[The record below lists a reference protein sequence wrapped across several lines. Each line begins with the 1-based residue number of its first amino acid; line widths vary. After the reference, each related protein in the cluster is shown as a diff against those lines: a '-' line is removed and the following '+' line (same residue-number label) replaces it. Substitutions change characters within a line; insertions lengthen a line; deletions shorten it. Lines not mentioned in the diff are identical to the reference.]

1 MKKKINISHSIREQI
16 YNSLKEQIVAN
27 EYEPHQFIQ
36 IDHLAELFGVSAT
49 PVREALVR
57 LESDGLVALIP
68 NRGAQITGFTDKDIE
83 NIWEMRRLLEP
94 AAARMSLERITDKEI
109 ENLENKIESL
119 QSKPFDHELYTE
131 TDKLLHELFY
141 IHLENDLLID
151 AIKKV
156 HDMSERLRY
165 FAEGSSQNTHDQI
178 IRDVISEHIGILSK
192 LKERNCE
199 ELMATLTSHLENGE
213 KRALNARAE
222 SAKEQIG

>member
-1 MKKKINISHSIREQI
+1 
-16 YNSLKEQIVAN
+16 
-27 EYEPHQFIQ
+27 
-36 IDHLAELFGVSAT
+36 
-49 PVREALVR
+49 
-57 LESDGLVALIP
+57 
-68 NRGAQITGFTDKDIE
+68 ITGFTDKDIE

-94 AAARMSLERITDKEI
+94 VAARMSLERITDKEI
-109 ENLENKIESL
+109 DNLEKKIKSL
-119 QSKPFDHELYTE
+119 QSKSFDHELYTE